1 MSQPIDNIA
10 SDTCAAIAAGTL
22 TIHNC
27 HQFGMTK
34 AEFLIAKTVCNTG
47 GGGGGGS
54 PTGAAGGDLS
64 GTYPNPSVS
73 KIDGVTA
80 SAFFKTLVDDANAS
94 AARTTLGAGTGNG
107 DLLAANNLSD
117 LSSAATAR
125 TNLGGTA
132 IGVNLFTVAS
142 PSAIR
147 YLQIN
152 ADNSVSLLSD
162 VSLRSNIGAG
172 TSNFDGNYNSLSNL
186 PSLGSAAALDAG
198 TSDGNVVQWASGAIT
213 GIIAQS
219 SGAGVTGMGIGTSL
233 STSGGI
239 LEVASL
245 GVTNAMLAGSIAPSK
260 ISGTAAVLGGNTF
273 TGLLQFSG
281 TGHAGLKLNNLT
293 TTQKN
298 ALSASAGMCVFDT
311 DLSRFQFHNGT
322 AWKSFVRLDGDTMTG
337 QLINS
342 TNGAASTP
350 PLTLTGTFFTGG
362 SGTTTKPQLLI
373 EPSGTTSTSWNTS
386 GTALGINAAS
396 GFTGSLADF
405 QLNGAT
411 KFQFS
416 YSGTLKF
423 NNGPTIGDNA
433 GNLLMTVGG
442 ANLVRL
448 QATTLTLGTTPL
460 TWGSSVFGAD
470 DLYLERDAAAVLQ
483 IGHDHATTATA
494 QTIKAHDVTTG
505 TGADICIANGK
516 GSTSG
521 GAVKLAVS
529 ATNGAPTVVITVKAN
544 GVVNIANAPTSAS
557 GLVTGDLWNNSGFI
571 GIV

>member
-27 HQFGMTK
+27 HQFGMKK

-73 KIDGVTA
+73 KIGGVTA
-80 SAFFKTLVDDANAS
+80 SAFFKTLVDDANAA

-172 TSNFDGNYNSLSNL
+172 TSNFDGDYNSLSNR

-293 TTQKN
+293 TAQKN

-322 AWKSFVRLDGDTMTG
+322 AWKSLVRLDGDTMTG
-337 QLINS
+337 VLGL
-342 TNGAASTP
+342 TNGAVGAPSLHFGDST
-350 PLTLTGTFFTGG
+350 TGFYR
-362 SGTTTKPQLLI
+362 S
-373 EPSGTTSTSWNTS
+373 
-386 GTALGINAAS
+386 AA
-396 GFTGSLADF
+396 
-405 QLNGAT
+405 NE
-411 KFQFS
+411 
-416 YSGTLKF
+416 
-423 NNGPTIGDNA
+423 I
-433 GNLLMTVGG
+433 
-442 ANLVRL
+442 
-448 QATTLTLGTTPL
+448 
-460 TWGSSVFGAD
+460 
-470 DLYLERDAAAVLQ
+470 AAAVSGVIKSRLYVSSSITYLELTSASATPAIVGAGNIIQ
-483 IGHDHATTATA
+483 IGSAACSAYVTPFWTFSASNGTLTSSNRDYQIALGSDVCFRGEAANHFTHRNGTTAQIVSVANTWSSSGANYERFKIDWAATANTCRIGTSKGGTGSTRALHLEVGDTAALKIDTTGGIDFAALATTTE
-494 QTIKAHDVTTG
+494 TIVPDKT
-505 TGADICIANGK
+505 
-516 GSTSG
+516 
-521 GAVKLAVS
+521 
-529 ATNGAPTVVITVKAN
+529 ITVK
-544 GVVNIANAPTSAS
+544 IAGTSVKIPC
-557 GLVTGDLWNNSGFI
+557 L
-571 GIV
+571 

>member
-27 HQFGMTK
+27 HQFGMKK

-73 KIDGVTA
+73 KIGGVTA
-80 SAFFKTLVDDANAS
+80 SAFFKTLVDDANAA

-293 TTQKN
+293 TAQKN

-311 DLSRFQFHNGT
+311 DLSRIQLHNGT
-322 AWKSFVRLDGDTMTG
+322 AWKSLVRLDGDTMTG
-337 QLINS
+337 VLGL
-342 TNGAASTP
+342 TNGAVGAPSLHFGDST
-350 PLTLTGTFFTGG
+350 TGFYR
-362 SGTTTKPQLLI
+362 S
-373 EPSGTTSTSWNTS
+373 
-386 GTALGINAAS
+386 AA
-396 GFTGSLADF
+396 
-405 QLNGAT
+405 NE
-411 KFQFS
+411 
-416 YSGTLKF
+416 
-423 NNGPTIGDNA
+423 I
-433 GNLLMTVGG
+433 
-442 ANLVRL
+442 
-448 QATTLTLGTTPL
+448 
-460 TWGSSVFGAD
+460 
-470 DLYLERDAAAVLQ
+470 AAAVS
-483 IGHDHATTATA
+483 GV
-494 QTIKAHDVTTG
+494 IK
-505 TGADICIANGK
+505 
-516 GSTSG
+516 SR
-521 GAVKLAVS
+521 LYVS
-529 ATNGAPTVVITVKAN
+529 SSITYLEL
-544 GVVNIANAPTSAS
+544 TSAS
-557 GLVTGDLWNNSGFI
+557 ATPAIVGAGNTIQIGSAACSAYVTPFWTFSASNGTLTSSNRDYQIALGSDVCFRGEAANHFTHRNGTTAQIVSVANTWSSSGANYERFKIDWAATANTCRIGTSKGGTGSTRALHLEVGDTAALKIDTTG
-571 GIV
+571 GIDFAALATTTETITPDKTFTFKIAGTSVKVPCL